1 MTREEFDRVWAAST
15 RLMKI
20 GFETG
25 RIVGVEPE
33 EAARLGDP
41 NRRRFV
47 YNQRQCLVC
56 EGPVSNWDEASRT
69 VWACLGCQRT
79 NNAIHRAHVHVEDS
93 VSVAREPSSKGK
105 TGKKGKKG
113 QHVRSKPVF
122 RSHCAPEPF
131 AVRRKESAKLS
142 VGELKDELRRLGY
155 ATTGK
160 KPELVARFS
169 THLHDMAE
177 HTADLDGAAVGGE
190 GGQSWHG
197 YHHKLMAGSEAG
209 ATEVGAEAEAAE
221 AGMAD
226 IAGKTGPGNLLADS
240 NLAASSFEDMVDRAS
255 RRSTNATASTPDGG
269 GKRRQG
275 TKRSGTDKPPA
286 TAGKARR
293 VGAGSSGSQRLR
305 SLKHLT

>member
-25 RIVGVEPE
+25 RIVGIEPE

-79 NNAIHRAHVHVEDS
+79 NNAIYRAHVHAEES
-93 VSVAREPSSKGK
+93 VSVASEPSSK
-105 TGKKGKKG
+105 GKKGKKG

-131 AVRRKESAKLS
+131 AVRRKEPAKLS

-160 KPELVARFS
+160 KAELVARLS
-169 THLHDMAE
+169 THLQDMAE

-190 GGQSWHG
+190 GGQARHG
-197 YHHKLMAGSEAG
+197 YHHKLMAGSGSGAGIKAEA
-209 ATEVGAEAEAAE
+209 GAEAEAAE

-226 IAGKTGPGNLLADS
+226 MAGKTGPGILLADS
-240 NLAASSFEDMVDRAS
+240 KLAASSFEDMVDKAS

-275 TKRSGTDKPPA
+275 TKRSSKDKPPA

-293 VGAGSSGSQRLR
+293 MGAGSGGSQRLR